1 METRCQLC
9 GGKIREGRCSDCGMD
24 YTRRT
29 ADYRLNE
36 NRVPDTGTE
45 TRQKTA
51 EPQAVPQETADAG
64 KEKKNSATL
73 ADSWQ
78 KAARKRAETY
88 TSAVRGGRPYRNK
101 NKGLFLILAVTLVL
115 VLVLVPL
122 GFFGARGKEESQEE
136 WTTSVNVEQTEVE
149 VLDNT
154 LYSEIGRIPESGQE
168 GMAWELKPGQY
179 LIGEDLPE
187 GCYQVVTAEEEGT
200 SRLALE
206 DKENGLYLRKYI
218 MGLESTSKKAGT
230 HQLNN
235 LRLYQGARL
244 EIEGEASLIFTVD
257 TTYIADEL

>member
-51 EPQAVPQETADAG
+51 EPQETADAG

-122 GFFGARGKEESQEE
+122 GFFGAREKEESQEE

-168 GMAWELKPGQY
+168 GMAWELEPGQY
-179 LIGEDLPE
+179 LICLL
-187 GCYQVVTAEEEGT
+187 YT
-200 SRLALE
+200 SDA
-206 DKENGLYLRKYI
+206 
-218 MGLESTSKKAGT
+218 
-230 HQLNN
+230 
-235 LRLYQGARL
+235 
-244 EIEGEASLIFTVD
+244 
-257 TTYIADEL
+257 ADEL

>member
-1 METRCQLC
+1 M
-9 GGKIREGRCSDCGMD
+9 
-24 YTRRT
+24 
-29 ADYRLNE
+29 
-36 NRVPDTGTE
+36 
-45 TRQKTA
+45 
-51 EPQAVPQETADAG
+51 ADAG
-64 KEKKNSATL
+64 KGKKNSATL

-122 GFFGARGKEESQEE
+122 GFFGAREKEESQEE

-168 GMAWELKPGQY
+168 GMAWELEPGQY

>member
-51 EPQAVPQETADAG
+51 EPQENAAAG
-64 KEKKNSATL
+64 NGKKNSATL

-88 TSAVRGGRPYRNK
+88 TSAVQGGRPYRNK
-101 NKGLFLILAVTLVL
+101 NKGLFLVLAVTLGL
-115 VLVLVPL
+115 ILVLVPL
-122 GFFGARGKEESQEE
+122 GILGAREKEESQA

-154 LYSEIGRIPESGQE
+154 LYSEIGRIPESDQE
-168 GMAWELKPGQY
+168 GMAWELEPGEY

-187 GCYQVVTAEEEGT
+187 GCYQVATAEEEGT

-218 MGLESTSKKAGT
+218 IGSESTSQKAGT

-244 EIEGEASLIFTVD
+244 KIEGEASLIFTVD

>member
-51 EPQAVPQETADAG
+51 EPQETADAG

-122 GFFGARGKEESQEE
+122 GFFGAREKEESQEE

-168 GMAWELKPGQY
+168 GMAWELEPGQY

-187 GCYQVVTAEEEGT
+187 GCYHVVTAEEEGT